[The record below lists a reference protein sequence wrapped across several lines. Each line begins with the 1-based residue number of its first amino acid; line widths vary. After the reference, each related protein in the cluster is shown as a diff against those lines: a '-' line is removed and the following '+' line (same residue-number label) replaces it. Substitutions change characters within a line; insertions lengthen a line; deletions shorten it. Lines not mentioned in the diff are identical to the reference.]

1 MDVWRERERE
11 GGIPGGGCAQVSVD
25 MCVNLQL
32 SESAPVLL
40 MHACAQVHQRK
51 FHECVLLLHV
61 AVQLF
66 FLCLYGH
73 S

>member
-1 MDVWRERERE
+1 M
-11 GGIPGGGCAQVSVD
+11 PVD

-40 MHACAQVHQRK
+40 MHACAQVHQHK

-61 AVQLF
+61 AV
-66 FLCLYGH
+66 
-73 S
+73 

>member
-1 MDVWRERERE
+1 MDVWRERE

-40 MHACAQVHQRK
+40 MHACARVHQHK
-51 FHECVLLLHV
+51 FHKCVPLLHV
-61 AVQLF
+61 AV
-66 FLCLYGH
+66 
-73 S
+73 